1 MRWRVQQ
8 RRGDLAHSA
17 LRYSACTR
25 TYVVGLYSDLACL
38 PIDSTI
44 SVGRRWD
51 KNACIQVTSYF
62 KLSRYQSSIWFPLV
76 QTRLVYPAASPNCA
90 HPANSASSLTLSQA
104 ILPLTPR

>member
-1 MRWRVQQ
+1 MRWKAHQM
-8 RRGDLAHSA
+8 RGDLAHSP
-17 LRYSACTR
+17 LRCSACTR
-25 TYVVGLYSDLACL
+25 TAVVGLYSDLACL

-90 HPANSASSLTLSQA
+90 HPTNSASP
-104 ILPLTPR
+104 LPFSHPTPPFPPR